1 MVRSLL
7 RNFFLPTRARSASG
21 ADAPATPSWI
31 NKKVTPVIQTLSRR
45 ACLHPIHT
53 IVIVAVLASTTYI
66 GLLEGSLFDSTKSDT
81 LGKADWA
88 SLLEGSRQ
96 LRVGAETGWKWQNTD
111 SDSPVPPN
119 VDHLALLTFVFPD
132 SLATSSPQTAPLAHT
147 IPLPQNLSVTEL
159 PPTSNPLSA
168 ISQDTALAYS
178 VPYNQAAEFLASAQE
193 LPNAITTPKDESAR
207 HGYEAEPIQEQK
219 MWIMKAA
226 KVSGKS
232 DLKTW
237 VSNAWGEFVDLI
249 KNAETLDII
258 IVVLGYISMHLTF
271 VSLFVSMRRMGS
283 NFWLFTTTLFSSVFA
298 FLFGLI
304 VTTKMGVSLNMVLL
318 SEGVPFLVVTIGF
331 EKAIVLTKAV
341 LTASLDT
348 RRPQPKDSP
357 RLGVS
362 DQKSSLPTSIQ
373 SAVQVAIK
381 EKGYEIVRDYAIEI
395 CILVAGAASGVQGGL
410 QQFCFLAAWIL
421 VFDCILLFTFYT
433 AVLSIK
439 LEINR
444 IKRHVALRQALE
456 DDGINHRVAENVAE
470 SDEWPKA
477 DKAGN
482 NETSIFGR
490 KVRDSS
496 VPKFKVLMVSGFV
509 IINILNL
516 CTLPFRGAK
525 SNAEVPRVTGLSGQ
539 GFAGVMAPLPM
550 DPFKVASNGLNSIFE
565 MAKTGGKST
574 VVTILSPIKY
584 ELEYPSVHYGN
595 MAKGPLETVL
605 SEDHVYGMS
614 GRVVDSLLKSL
625 EDPILS
631 KWIIFLLA
639 LSVILNG
646 YLFNAA
652 RWSIKE
658 PLQMPPHHPVH
669 AAELDRAEKFNNA
682 ATIQPPRL
690 PSLGSHSTSA
700 SVEKIAPLTP
710 ATTDDEDDGLTMRRR
725 HDAVANVEPALR
737 RTQAQMEQM
746 LKEKRAP
753 ELTDKELVELSL
765 QGKIAGYA
773 LEKTLGDT
781 TRAVKIRRSIISR
794 TAATAETTSL
804 LERSLLPYE
813 HYDFDRVL
821 GACCENVVGYM
832 PLPLGVA
839 GPIVVDGQSFFIP
852 MATTEGVLVASTS
865 RGAKAINAGGGAT
878 TVLIGDGMT
887 RGPCVAFESLARAG
901 AAKVWL
907 DSEAGQRT
915 MTKAFN
921 STSRFARL
929 QSIKTSLAGTYL
941 YPRFKTTTGDAMGMN
956 MISKGVEHALSV
968 MATEAGFDDM
978 EIISV
983 SGNMCTDKK
992 AAAINWIDGRGKSVV
1007 AEAIIPGD
1015 VVRKVLKSD
1024 VDELVELNTAKN
1036 LVGSALAGAMGG
1048 FNAHAANI
1056 VAAIFLATGQDP
1068 AQVVESANCIT
1079 LMKNLRGDL
1088 QISVSMPS
1096 IEVGTLGGGT
1106 ILEPQAAMLDLLGVR
1121 GSHPTNPGENARK
1134 LARIIAASVLAGELS
1149 LCSALRAG
1157 HLVKSHMAHNRS
1169 APPTRSTTPAPSGT
1183 QTPVTAAISSMQDK
1197 AGLVLSPAATLRA
1210 AEVKR

>member
-7 RNFFLPTRARSASG
+7 KTFFLPTRAHGATA
-21 ADAPATPSWI
+21 ADAPATPVWV
-31 NKKVTPVIQTLSRR
+31 NKKVTPLLQSLSRR

-66 GLLEGSLFDSTKSDT
+66 GLLEGSLFEST

-88 SLLEGSRQ
+88 SLSEGSRQ
-96 LRVGAETGWKWQNTD
+96 LRVGAETGWKWQTTEV
-111 SDSPVPPN
+111 DSPIPKD

-132 SLATSSPQTAPLAHT
+132 SLATSSSQSAPLSHT
-147 IPLPQNLSVTEL
+147 VPLPQNLSITEL
-159 PPTSNPLSA
+159 PPTSNPLAA
-168 ISQDTALAYS
+168 ISHDTTLAYS
-178 VPYNQAAEFLASAQE
+178 VPYQQAAEFLAGAQE
-193 LPNAITTPKDESAR
+193 LPSAITLPHDESAR
-207 HGYEAEPIQEQK
+207 RGQQAELITEQK

-226 KVSGKS
+226 RASGTQS
-232 DLKTW
+232 SVRNW
-237 VSNAWGEFVDLI
+237 ASNAWTEFVDLI

-258 IVVLGYISMHLTF
+258 IMVLGYISMHLTF

-283 NFWLFTTTLFSSVFA
+283 NFWLFATTLFSSVFA

-304 VTTKMGVSLNMVLL
+304 VTTKLGVPLNMVLL
-318 SEGVPFLVVTIGF
+318 SEGLPFLVVTIGF

-341 LTASLDT
+341 LTASLET
-348 RRPQPKDSP
+348 RRPQPQGGPRATESDQDS
-357 RLGVS
+357 GVS
-362 DQKSSLPTSIQ
+362 PSSIQ
-373 SAVQVAIK
+373 YAVQMAIT
-381 EKGYEIVRDYAIEI
+381 EKGYEIVRDYVIEI
-395 CILVAGAASGVQGGL
+395 CILIAGAASGVQGGL

-421 VFDCILLFTFYT
+421 FFDCILLFTFYT
-433 AVLSIK
+433 AILSIK

-456 DDGINHRVAENVAE
+456 DDGVSHRVAENVAQ
-470 SDEWPKA
+470 SDEWPKS

-482 NETSIFGR
+482 NETNIFGR

-509 IINILNL
+509 IVNILNL
-516 CTLPFRGAK
+516 CTIPFRGGK
-525 SNAEVPRVTGLSGQ
+525 SNAQAPTVTGLSGQ
-539 GFAGVMAPLPM
+539 GFASVMTPPPM
-550 DPFKVASNGLNSIFE
+550 DPFKVASNGLDAIFE
-565 MAKTGGKST
+565 MAKSNDRST
-574 VVTILSPIKY
+574 VVTIIAPVKY

-595 MAKGPLETVL
+595 MGSWAPQETQKAEH
-605 SEDHVYGMS
+605 SEY

-631 KWIIFLLA
+631 KWIVFALA

-652 RWSIKE
+652 RWSIKDTI
-658 PLQMPPHHPVH
+658 QMPPHHAVDP
-669 AAELDRAEKFNNA
+669 AELQRAEHFNDA
-682 ATIQPPRL
+682 ATAQPPRL
-690 PSLGSHSTSA
+690 PSIGDGAEAAAL
-700 SVEKIAPLTP
+700 PPTP
-710 ATTDDEDDGLTMRRR
+710 AATDDEEDGLVMVRRQP
-725 HDAVANVEPALR
+725 EPAIVAQPPLR

-746 LKEKRAP
+746 LKDKRAP
-753 ELTDKELVELSL
+753 ELTDRELVELSL

-773 LEKTLGDT
+773 LEKTLKDT

-794 TAATAETTSL
+794 TPATSETTNL
-804 LERSLLPYE
+804 LESSLLPYE

-821 GACCENVVGYM
+821 GACCENVVGYL

-839 GPIVVDGQSFFIP
+839 GPIVIDGQSFFIP

-865 RGAKAINAGGGAT
+865 RGSKAINAGGGVT
-878 TVLIGDGMT
+878 TVLVGDGMT
-887 RGPCVAFESLARAG
+887 RGPCVAFENLTRAG

-907 DSEAGQRT
+907 DSKAGQKT
-915 MTKAFN
+915 MTDAFN

-929 QSIKTSLAGTYL
+929 QSIKTSLAGTYV

-968 MATEAGFDDM
+968 MANEAGFDDM

-1007 AEAIIPGD
+1007 AEAIIPGH
-1015 VVRKVLKSD
+1015 VVRTVLKSD
-1024 VDELVELNTAKN
+1024 VDELVELNIAKN

-1106 ILEPQAAMLDLLGVR
+1106 ILEPQAAMLDMLGVR
-1121 GSHPTNPGENARK
+1121 GSHPTNPGDNSRK

-1169 APPTRSTTPAPSGT
+1169 APVTRTNTPAPAGS
-1183 QTPVTAAISSMQDK
+1183 QTPVTSAISLMQER
-1197 AGLVLSPAATLRA
+1197 AGLAMSSAATERA
-1210 AEVKR
+1210 AEVTR